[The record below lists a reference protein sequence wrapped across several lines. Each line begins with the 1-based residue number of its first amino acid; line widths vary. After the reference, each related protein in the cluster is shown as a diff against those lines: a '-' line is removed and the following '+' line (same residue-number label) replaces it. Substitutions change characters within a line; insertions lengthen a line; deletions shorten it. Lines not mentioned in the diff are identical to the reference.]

1 MRRNLNSGKF
11 VYLILLV
18 AFFTLA
24 SYFFDQLVIR
34 KEDNLRNLKIK
45 LTNNNLTIDNISN
58 VIIELTSVQEYTST
72 SYVRLKKT
80 SNYWFKNLLLINHD
94 SIPADIKQDIMS
106 NFESESTAIWMIKT
120 RFLELYQDCIWT
132 HNSSKKNLENIYQW
146 QRSLFPKYFESVD
159 GITYS
164 KFPNIDFEVIFDE
177 IKPLLVNKNFLHY
190 SEIVYEEDK
199 FNEAYDNFTI
209 QDWADVHKYSYNLIN
224 NLEFYYN
231 IIADDIKYLEELFEK
246 EENLRNS
253 LIEKITTTNSRKNY
267 FILSSIISQILSL
280 LALLIL
286 FRVLL
291 LNNKKF

>member
-45 LTNNNLTIDNISN
+45 LTNTNITIDNISN
-58 VIIELTSVQEYTST
+58 VIIELTSVQEFTST

-106 NFESESTAIWMIKT
+106 NFESESDAIWMIKT

-132 HNSSKKNLENIYQW
+132 HNSSKKNLDNIYQW
-146 QRSLFPKYFESVD
+146 QQSLFPKYFESVD

-190 SEIVYEEDK
+190 TEIVYEEDK

-231 IIADDIKYLEELFEK
+231 IIADDVKYLEELFEK

>member
-1 MRRNLNSGKF
+1 MRRNLNSGKS

-45 LTNNNLTIDNISN
+45 LSNANITVDNISN
-58 VIIELTSVQEYTST
+58 VIIELTSVQEFTST

-120 RFLELYQDCIWT
+120 RFLELYKDIIWT
-132 HNSSKKNLENIYQW
+132 HNSSRKNLENIYQW
-146 QRSLFPKYFESVD
+146 QQSLFPKYFESVD
-159 GITYS
+159 DITYS
-164 KFPNIDFEVIFDE
+164 KFPDIDFSVIFDE
-177 IKPLLVNKNFLHY
+177 IKSLLVNKNYQHY
-190 SEIVYEEDK
+190 DEIIYELDK
-199 FNEAYDNFTI
+199 FDEAYDNFTI
-209 QDWADVHKYSYNLIN
+209 QDWADFHKYTYNLIN

-231 IIADDIKYLEELFEK
+231 IIADDVKFLEELLEK
-246 EENLRNS
+246 DENVRNS
-253 LIEKITTTNSRKNY
+253 LIEKITITNSRKNY

>member
-1 MRRNLNSGKF
+1 M
-11 VYLILLV
+11 
-18 AFFTLA
+18 
-24 SYFFDQLVIR
+24 
-34 KEDNLRNLKIK
+34 
-45 LTNNNLTIDNISN
+45 
-58 VIIELTSVQEYTST
+58 
-72 SYVRLKKT
+72 
-80 SNYWFKNLLLINHD
+80 
-94 SIPADIKQDIMS
+94 
-106 NFESESTAIWMIKT
+106 
-120 RFLELYQDCIWT
+120 
-132 HNSSKKNLENIYQW
+132 KNLENIYQW

>member
-45 LTNNNLTIDNISN
+45 LTNTNITIDNISN
-58 VIIELTSVQEYTST
+58 VIIELTSVQEFTST

-94 SIPADIKQDIMS
+94 SIPVDIKRNIVS
-106 NFESESTAIWMIKT
+106 NFESESDAIWMIKT
-120 RFLELYQDCIWT
+120 RFLELYKDIIWT
-132 HNSSKKNLENIYQW
+132 HNSSRKNLENIYQW
-146 QRSLFPKYFESVD
+146 QQSLFPKYFESVD

-164 KFPNIDFEVIFDE
+164 KFPDIDISVIFDE
-177 IKPLLVNKNFLHY
+177 IKPLLVNKNFLRY
-190 SEIVYEEDK
+190 AEIVNKADK
-199 FNEAYDNFTI
+199 FDEAYDNFTI
-209 QDWADVHKYSYNLIN
+209 QDWADFHKYTYNLIN

-231 IIADDIKYLEELFEK
+231 IIVDDVKYLEELFEK

>member
-1 MRRNLNSGKF
+1 MRRNLNSGKS

-18 AFFTLA
+18 AFFTLT

-45 LTNNNLTIDNISN
+45 LNNTNITIDNMSN

-132 HNSSKKNLENIYQW
+132 HNSSKRNLENIYEW
-146 QRSLFPKYFESVD
+146 QQSLFPKYFESVD

-177 IKPLLVNKNFLHY
+177 IKPLLVNKNFLRY
-190 SEIVYEEDK
+190 AEIVYEEDK

-231 IIADDIKYLEELFEK
+231 IIADDVKYLEELFEK

>member
-45 LTNNNLTIDNISN
+45 LTNTNITIDNISN

-190 SEIVYEEDK
+190 TEIVYEEDK

-231 IIADDIKYLEELFEK
+231 IIADDVKYLEELFEK

>member
-45 LTNNNLTIDNISN
+45 LTNTNITIDNISN

-106 NFESESTAIWMIKT
+106 NFESESTAIWIIKT

-177 IKPLLVNKNFLHY
+177 IKPLLVNKNFLRY
-190 SEIVYEEDK
+190 AEIVYEEDK

-231 IIADDIKYLEELFEK
+231 IIADDVKYLEELFEK

>member
-24 SYFFDQLVIR
+24 SYLFDQLVIR

-45 LTNNNLTIDNISN
+45 LTNTNITIDNISN
-58 VIIELTSVQEYTST
+58 VIIELTSVQEFTST

-94 SIPADIKQDIMS
+94 SIPVDIKRNIVS
-106 NFESESTAIWMIKT
+106 NFESESDAIWMIKT
-120 RFLELYQDCIWT
+120 RFLELYKDIIWT
-132 HNSSKKNLENIYQW
+132 HNSSRKNLENIYQW
-146 QRSLFPKYFESVD
+146 QQSLFLKYFESVD

-177 IKPLLVNKNFLHY
+177 IKPLLVNKNFLRY
-190 SEIVYEEDK
+190 AEIVNKADK
-199 FNEAYDNFTI
+199 FDEAYDNFTI
-209 QDWADVHKYSYNLIN
+209 QDWADFHKYTYNLIN
-224 NLEFYYN
+224 NLEYYYN
-231 IIADDIKYLEELFEK
+231 IIVDDVKYLEELFEK
-246 EENLRNS
+246 DENIRNS

>member
-1 MRRNLNSGKF
+1 MRRNLNSGKS

-18 AFFTLA
+18 AFFTLT

-45 LTNNNLTIDNISN
+45 LNNTNITIDNMSN
-58 VIIELTSVQEYTST
+58 VIIELTSVQEFTST

-177 IKPLLVNKNFLHY
+177 IKSLLVNKNFLHY
-190 SEIVYEEDK
+190 TEIVYEEDK

-231 IIADDIKYLEELFEK
+231 IIADDVKYLEELFEK

>member
-24 SYFFDQLVIR
+24 SYLFDQLVIR
-34 KEDNLRNLKIK
+34 KEDDLRNLKIK
-45 LTNNNLTIDNISN
+45 LSNTNITIDNISN
-58 VIIELTSVQEYTST
+58 VITELTSVQEFTST
-72 SYVRLKKT
+72 SYVRLKRT

-94 SIPADIKQDIMS
+94 LIPVDIKRDIVS
-106 NFESESTAIWMIKT
+106 NFESESDAIWMIKT
-120 RFLELYQDCIWT
+120 RFLELYKDIIWT
-132 HNSSKKNLENIYQW
+132 HNSSRKNLENIYQW
-146 QRSLFPKYFESVD
+146 QQSLFPKYFESVD

-164 KFPNIDFEVIFDE
+164 KFPDIDFKIIFDE
-177 IKPLLVNKNFLHY
+177 IKPLLVNKNFLRY
-190 SEIVYEEDK
+190 AEIVNKADK
-199 FNEAYDNFTI
+199 FDEAYDNFTI
-209 QDWADVHKYSYNLIN
+209 QDWADFHKYTYNLIN
-224 NLEFYYN
+224 NLEYYYN
-231 IIADDIKYLEELFEK
+231 IIDDDVKYLEELFK
-246 EENLRNS
+246 KDENIRNS
-253 LIEKITTTNSRKNY
+253 LIEKITITNSRKNY

>member
-1 MRRNLNSGKF
+1 MRRNLNSGKS

-18 AFFTLA
+18 AFFTLT

-34 KEDNLRNLKIK
+34 KEDNLRNLKIE
-45 LTNNNLTIDNISN
+45 LTNTNITIDNISN
-58 VIIELTSVQEYTST
+58 VISELTSVQEFTST

-94 SIPADIKQDIMS
+94 SIPVDIKRNIVS
-106 NFESESTAIWMIKT
+106 NFESESDAIWMIKT
-120 RFLELYQDCIWT
+120 RFLELYKDIIWT
-132 HNSSKKNLENIYQW
+132 HNSSRKNLENIYQW
-146 QRSLFPKYFESVD
+146 QQSLFPKYFESVD

-164 KFPNIDFEVIFDE
+164 KFPDIDFSVIFDE
-177 IKPLLVNKNFLHY
+177 IKPLLVNKNFLRY
-190 SEIVYEEDK
+190 AEIVNKADK
-199 FNEAYDNFTI
+199 FDEAYDNFTI
-209 QDWADVHKYSYNLIN
+209 QDWADFHKYTYNLIN

-231 IIADDIKYLEELFEK
+231 IIVDDVKYLEELFEK
-246 EENLRNS
+246 DENIRNS

>member
-45 LTNNNLTIDNISN
+45 LTNTNITIDNISN

-94 SIPADIKQDIMS
+94 SIPVDIKRNIVS
-106 NFESESTAIWMIKT
+106 NFESESDAIWMIKT
-120 RFLELYQDCIWT
+120 RFLELYKDIIWT
-132 HNSSKKNLENIYQW
+132 HNSSRKNLENIYQW
-146 QRSLFPKYFESVD
+146 QQSLFPKYFESVD

-164 KFPNIDFEVIFDE
+164 KFPDIDFSVIFDE
-177 IKPLLVNKNFLHY
+177 IKPLLVNKNFLRY
-190 SEIVYEEDK
+190 AEIVYEEDK

>member
-45 LTNNNLTIDNISN
+45 LTNTNITIDNISN

-231 IIADDIKYLEELFEK
+231 IIADDVKYLEELFEK

>member
-45 LTNNNLTIDNISN
+45 LTNTNITIDNISN

-132 HNSSKKNLENIYQW
+132 HNSSKRNLENIYEW
-146 QRSLFPKYFESVD
+146 QQSLFPKYFESVD

-190 SEIVYEEDK
+190 TEIVYEEDK

-231 IIADDIKYLEELFEK
+231 IIADDVKYLEELFEK

>member
-18 AFFTLA
+18 AFFTLT

-34 KEDNLRNLKIK
+34 KEDNLRNLKIE
-45 LTNNNLTIDNISN
+45 LTNTNITIDNMSN
-58 VIIELTSVQEYTST
+58 VIIELTSVQEFTST

-132 HNSSKKNLENIYQW
+132 HNSSKRNLENIYQW
-146 QRSLFPKYFESVD
+146 QQSLFPKYFESVD

-177 IKPLLVNKNFLHY
+177 IKPLLVNKNFLRY
-190 SEIVYEEDK
+190 AEIVYEEDK

-231 IIADDIKYLEELFEK
+231 IIADDVKYLEELFEK

-291 LNNKKF
+291 LNNKKS

>member
-231 IIADDIKYLEELFEK
+231 IIADDVKYLEELFEK

>member
-45 LTNNNLTIDNISN
+45 LTNNNLTIDNLSN

>member
-45 LTNNNLTIDNISN
+45 LTNTNITIDNMSN
-58 VIIELTSVQEYTST
+58 VIIELTSVQEFTST

-132 HNSSKKNLENIYQW
+132 HNSSKRNLENIYQW
-146 QRSLFPKYFESVD
+146 QQSLFPKYFESVD

-177 IKPLLVNKNFLHY
+177 IKPLLVNKNFLRY
-190 SEIVYEEDK
+190 AEIVYEEDK

-231 IIADDIKYLEELFEK
+231 IIADDVKYLEELFEK

>member
-45 LTNNNLTIDNISN
+45 LTNTNITIDNISN
-58 VIIELTSVQEYTST
+58 VISELTSVQEFTST

-94 SIPADIKQDIMS
+94 SIPVDIKRNIVS
-106 NFESESTAIWMIKT
+106 NFESESDAIWMIKT
-120 RFLELYQDCIWT
+120 RFLELYKDIIWT
-132 HNSSKKNLENIYQW
+132 HNSSRKNLENIYQW
-146 QRSLFPKYFESVD
+146 QQSLFPKYFESVD

-164 KFPNIDFEVIFDE
+164 KFPDIDFSVIFDE
-177 IKPLLVNKNFLHY
+177 IKPLLVNKNFLRY
-190 SEIVYEEDK
+190 AEIVNKADK
-199 FNEAYDNFTI
+199 FDEAYDNFTI
-209 QDWADVHKYSYNLIN
+209 QDWADFHKYTYNLIN

-231 IIADDIKYLEELFEK
+231 IIADDVKYLEELFEK

>member
-45 LTNNNLTIDNISN
+45 LTNTNITIDNISN
-58 VIIELTSVQEYTST
+58 VIIELTSVQEFTST

-94 SIPADIKQDIMS
+94 SIPVDIKRNIVS
-106 NFESESTAIWMIKT
+106 NFESESDAIWMIKT
-120 RFLELYQDCIWT
+120 RFLELYKDIIWT
-132 HNSSKKNLENIYQW
+132 HNSSRKNLENIYQW
-146 QRSLFPKYFESVD
+146 QQSLFPKYFESVD

-164 KFPNIDFEVIFDE
+164 KFPDIDFSVIFDE
-177 IKPLLVNKNFLHY
+177 IKPLLVNKNFLRY
-190 SEIVYEEDK
+190 AEIVNKADK
-199 FNEAYDNFTI
+199 FDEAYDNFTI
-209 QDWADVHKYSYNLIN
+209 QDWADFHKYTYNLIN
-224 NLEFYYN
+224 NLEYYYN
-231 IIADDIKYLEELFEK
+231 IVVDDVKYLEELFEK
-246 EENLRNS
+246 DENIRNS

>member
-45 LTNNNLTIDNISN
+45 LTNTNITIDNISN
-58 VIIELTSVQEYTST
+58 VISELTSVQEFTST

-94 SIPADIKQDIMS
+94 SIPVDIKRNIVS
-106 NFESESTAIWMIKT
+106 NFESESDAIWMIKT
-120 RFLELYQDCIWT
+120 RFLELYKDIIWT
-132 HNSSKKNLENIYQW
+132 HNSSRKNLENIYQW
-146 QRSLFPKYFESVD
+146 QQSLFPKYFESVD

-164 KFPNIDFEVIFDE
+164 KFPDIDFSVIFDE
-177 IKPLLVNKNFLHY
+177 IKPLLVNKNFLRY
-190 SEIVYEEDK
+190 AEIVNKADK
-199 FNEAYDNFTI
+199 FDEAYDNFTI
-209 QDWADVHKYSYNLIN
+209 QDWADFHKYTYNLIN
-224 NLEFYYN
+224 NLEYYYN
-231 IIADDIKYLEELFEK
+231 IVVDDVKYLEELFEK

>member
-45 LTNNNLTIDNISN
+45 LTNTNITIDNISN
-58 VIIELTSVQEYTST
+58 VISELTSVQEFTST

-94 SIPADIKQDIMS
+94 SIPVDIKRNIVS
-106 NFESESTAIWMIKT
+106 NFESESDAIWMIKT
-120 RFLELYQDCIWT
+120 RFLELYKDIIWT
-132 HNSSKKNLENIYQW
+132 HNSSRKNLENIYQW
-146 QRSLFPKYFESVD
+146 QQSLFPKYFESVD

-164 KFPNIDFEVIFDE
+164 KFPDIDFSVIFDE
-177 IKPLLVNKNFLHY
+177 IKPLLVNKNFLRY
-190 SEIVYEEDK
+190 AEIVNKADK
-199 FNEAYDNFTI
+199 FDEAYDNFTI
-209 QDWADVHKYSYNLIN
+209 QDWADFHKYTYNLIN
-224 NLEFYYN
+224 NLEYYYN
-231 IIADDIKYLEELFEK
+231 IIVDDVKYLEELFEK
-246 EENLRNS
+246 DENIRNS

>member
-1 MRRNLNSGKF
+1 MRRNLNSGKS

-18 AFFTLA
+18 AFFTLT

-45 LTNNNLTIDNISN
+45 LNNTNITIDNMSN
-58 VIIELTSVQEYTST
+58 VIIELTSVQEFTST

-177 IKPLLVNKNFLHY
+177 IKPLLVNKNFLRY
-190 SEIVYEEDK
+190 AEIVYEEDK

-231 IIADDIKYLEELFEK
+231 IIADDVKYLEELFEK

>member
-1 MRRNLNSGKF
+1 MRRNLNSGKS

-45 LTNNNLTIDNISN
+45 LNNTNITIDNMSN

-132 HNSSKKNLENIYQW
+132 HNSSKRNLENIYQW
-146 QRSLFPKYFESVD
+146 QQSLFPKYFESVD

-177 IKPLLVNKNFLHY
+177 IKPLLVNKNFLRY
-190 SEIVYEEDK
+190 AEIVYEEDK

-231 IIADDIKYLEELFEK
+231 IIADDVKYLEELFEK

>member
-45 LTNNNLTIDNISN
+45 LTNTNITIDNISN
-58 VIIELTSVQEYTST
+58 VIIELTSVQEFTST

-132 HNSSKKNLENIYQW
+132 HNSSKRNLENIYQW
-146 QRSLFPKYFESVD
+146 QQSLFPKYFESVD

-164 KFPNIDFEVIFDE
+164 KFPDIDFSVIFDE
-177 IKPLLVNKNFLHY
+177 IKPLLVNKNFLRY
-190 SEIVYEEDK
+190 AEIVNKADK
-199 FNEAYDNFTI
+199 FDEAYDNFTI
-209 QDWADVHKYSYNLIN
+209 QDWADFHKYTYNLIN
-224 NLEFYYN
+224 NLEYYYN
-231 IIADDIKYLEELFEK
+231 IIVDDVKYLEELFEK
-246 EENLRNS
+246 DENIRNS

>member
-45 LTNNNLTIDNISN
+45 LTNINITIDNISN
-58 VIIELTSVQEYTST
+58 VISELTSVQEFTST

-94 SIPADIKQDIMS
+94 SIPVDIKRNIVS
-106 NFESESTAIWMIKT
+106 NFESESDAIWMIKT
-120 RFLELYQDCIWT
+120 RFLELYKDIIWT
-132 HNSSKKNLENIYQW
+132 HNSSRKNLENIYQW
-146 QRSLFPKYFESVD
+146 QQSLFPKYFESVD

-209 QDWADVHKYSYNLIN
+209 QDWADFHKYTYNLIN

-231 IIADDIKYLEELFEK
+231 IIADDVKYLEELFEK

>member
-45 LTNNNLTIDNISN
+45 LTNTNITIDNISN

-132 HNSSKKNLENIYQW
+132 HNSSKKNLDNIYQW
-146 QRSLFPKYFESVD
+146 QQSLFPKYFESVD

>member
-45 LTNNNLTIDNISN
+45 LTNTNITIDNISN

-177 IKPLLVNKNFLHY
+177 IKSLLVNKNFLHY

>member
-45 LTNNNLTIDNISN
+45 LTNTNITIDNISN

-94 SIPADIKQDIMS
+94 SIPVDIKRNIVS
-106 NFESESTAIWMIKT
+106 NFESESDAIWMIKT
-120 RFLELYQDCIWT
+120 RFLELYKDIIWT
-132 HNSSKKNLENIYQW
+132 HNSSRKNLENIYQW
-146 QRSLFPKYFESVD
+146 QQSLFPKYFESVD

-164 KFPNIDFEVIFDE
+164 KFPDIDFSVIFDE
-177 IKPLLVNKNFLHY
+177 IKPLLVNKNFLRY
-190 SEIVYEEDK
+190 AEIVNKADK
-199 FNEAYDNFTI
+199 FDEAYDNFTI
-209 QDWADVHKYSYNLIN
+209 QDWADFHKYTYNLIN
-224 NLEFYYN
+224 NLEYYYN
-231 IIADDIKYLEELFEK
+231 IIVDDVKYLEELFEK
-246 EENLRNS
+246 DENIRNS

>member
-45 LTNNNLTIDNISN
+45 LTNTNITIDNISN
-58 VIIELTSVQEYTST
+58 VIIELTSVQEFTST

-94 SIPADIKQDIMS
+94 SIPVDIKRNIVS
-106 NFESESTAIWMIKT
+106 NFESESDAIWMIKT
-120 RFLELYQDCIWT
+120 RFLELYKDIIWT
-132 HNSSKKNLENIYQW
+132 HNSSRKNLENIYQW
-146 QRSLFPKYFESVD
+146 QQSLFPKYFESVD

-164 KFPNIDFEVIFDE
+164 KFPDIDFSVIFDE
-177 IKPLLVNKNFLHY
+177 IKPLLVNKNFLRY
-190 SEIVYEEDK
+190 AEIVNKADK
-199 FNEAYDNFTI
+199 FDEAYDNFTI
-209 QDWADVHKYSYNLIN
+209 QDWADFHKYTYNLIN
-224 NLEFYYN
+224 NLEYYYN
-231 IIADDIKYLEELFEK
+231 IIVDDVKYLEELFEK
-246 EENLRNS
+246 DENIRNS

>member
-45 LTNNNLTIDNISN
+45 LTNTNITIDNISN

-159 GITYS
+159 GIIYS

-190 SEIVYEEDK
+190 TEIVYEEDK

-231 IIADDIKYLEELFEK
+231 IIADDVKYLEELFEK

>member
-45 LTNNNLTIDNISN
+45 LTNTNITIDNISN

>member
-45 LTNNNLTIDNISN
+45 LTNTNITIDNISN

-132 HNSSKKNLENIYQW
+132 HNSSKRNLENIYQW
-146 QRSLFPKYFESVD
+146 QQSLFPKYFESVD

-190 SEIVYEEDK
+190 TEIVYEEDK

-231 IIADDIKYLEELFEK
+231 IIADDVKYLEELFEK
-246 EENLRNS
+246 DENIRNS

>member
-45 LTNNNLTIDNISN
+45 LTNTNITIDNISN

-120 RFLELYQDCIWT
+120 RFLELYKDCTWT
-132 HNSSKKNLENIYQW
+132 HNSSRKNLENIYQW

-190 SEIVYEEDK
+190 TEIVYEEDK

-231 IIADDIKYLEELFEK
+231 IIADDVKYLEELFEK

>member
-45 LTNNNLTIDNISN
+45 LTNTNITIDNISN

-132 HNSSKKNLENIYQW
+132 HNSSKRNLENIYQW
-146 QRSLFPKYFESVD
+146 QQSLFPKYFESVD

-190 SEIVYEEDK
+190 TEIVYEEDK

-231 IIADDIKYLEELFEK
+231 IIADDVKYLEELFEK

>member
-45 LTNNNLTIDNISN
+45 LTNINITIDNISN

-132 HNSSKKNLENIYQW
+132 HNSIKKNLENIYQW

-231 IIADDIKYLEELFEK
+231 IIADDVKYLEELFEK